1 MTEKSIEKTPSWAEI
16 KDKLLDAT
24 VDIPVDRIKPN
35 NQRHRI
41 SDEYL
46 ETIFTSRR
54 DAYMDVAKL
63 KIALRGVIPVR
74 NTKSKSVIPSNYI
87 RRLSKITGQRWRQKK
102 ALHPDKNS
110 ALVKF
115 YVDGTYVDPK
125 KDKLTKRWKQLQI
138 HETEMKLEDRLKG
151 LEEDLIHILMF
162 NERPP
167 EKGEQSEFGFSE
179 DNYLSDDE
187 RNIDISNHRFEISKL
202 QHTLGRETTA
212 LEEDFLEKMK
222 KSGYEAM
229 NMLDEYEEI
238 KQ

>member
-1 MTEKSIEKTPSWAEI
+1 MAKENTKKTPSWADI

-35 NQRHRI
+35 NERHRI

-46 ETIFTSRR
+46 EAIFTSRK

-102 ALHPDKNS
+102 ALHPDNNS
-110 ALVKF
+110 TLVKF
-115 YVDGTYVDPK
+115 YVDGIYVDPK

-138 HETEMKLEDRLKG
+138 HETEMKLEDRLKD
-151 LEEDLIHILMF
+151 LEDDLIHILIF

-167 EKGEQSEFGFSE
+167 ENGEESDFGFSE
-179 DNYLSDDE
+179 DDYQSEDE
-187 RNIDISNHRFEISKL
+187 KNFDISNLQFEISKL
-202 QHTLGRETTA
+202 QRTLGMEVIA
-212 LEEDFLEKMK
+212 LDDDYLEKMK
-222 KSGYEAM
+222 KSGYDAINPE
-229 NMLDEYEEI
+229 DEYGEL
-238 KQ
+238 

>member
-1 MTEKSIEKTPSWAEI
+1 MTEKSIQKTPSWAEI

-102 ALHPDKNS
+102 S
-110 ALVKF
+110 
-115 YVDGTYVDPK
+115 
-125 KDKLTKRWKQLQI
+125 
-138 HETEMKLEDRLKG
+138 
-151 LEEDLIHILMF
+151 
-162 NERPP
+162 PP
-167 EKGEQSEFGFSE
+167 P
-179 DNYLSDDE
+179 
-187 RNIDISNHRFEISKL
+187 R
-202 QHTLGRETTA
+202 
-212 LEEDFLEKMK
+212 
-222 KSGYEAM
+222 
-229 NMLDEYEEI
+229 
-238 KQ
+238 